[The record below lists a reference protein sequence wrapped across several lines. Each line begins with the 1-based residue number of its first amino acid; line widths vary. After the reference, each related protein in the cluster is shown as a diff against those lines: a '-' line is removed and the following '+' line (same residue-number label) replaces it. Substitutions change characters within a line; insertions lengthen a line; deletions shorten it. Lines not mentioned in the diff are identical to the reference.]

1 MKAAEGSVH
10 KEGGLIMDAQ
20 KMSFLL
26 DLVKE
31 ANTQNS
37 NSMIPFLLS
46 VTSRAN
52 QKGITFSDD
61 ETELIVNQLKKNMKP
76 EDQAKIEMIRKMSSM
91 LAKKQQ

>member
-1 MKAAEGSVH
+1 
-10 KEGGLIMDAQ
+10 MDAQ

-52 QKGITFSDD
+52 KGNYLFG
-61 ETELIVNQLKKNMKP
+61 
-76 EDQAKIEMIRKMSSM
+76 
-91 LAKKQQ
+91 

>member
-1 MKAAEGSVH
+1 
-10 KEGGLIMDAQ
+10 MDAQ

-91 LAKKQQ
+91 LATKQQ